1 MMPAAPKPRR
11 IPSVAGAATA
21 LVLLTAL
28 NFVNYIDRYI
38 LPGVQEQVK
47 GEFHVSDA
55 QIGSI
60 TFWFF
65 LTYMCAAPLTGW
77 LGDRFPRKPLII
89 GCALLIS
96 AVNILTGAVHAFDSL
111 LLRHAVLGIG
121 EASLGIYAPALL
133 ADFYPEDD
141 RNRVLTIFYTAI
153 PVGAALGYLIGE
165 IVGARFGW
173 RMPFYVSAVPGFLI
187 AALIFFL
194 MREPSRGASDLP
206 GTRVAHRSQS
216 HREGWIHEAANRSRA
231 RSSIRGK
238 IARFLDPILEVAR
251 SLATNA
257 PYLYAT
263 LGMAMITFSLGG
275 ISAWMP
281 SFLQRSGFS
290 PNTVGLTLGGITAGA
305 GLGGTAIGGWI
316 AQLWLR
322 TNHRALYLISAWS
335 ALLTVP
341 FGVLC
346 FFGPRATML
355 PALGIAMFLIFLGTG
370 PLNAAIVNAV
380 PAVVRATA
388 IAMELFLIHALG
400 DTPSPRLIGMVS
412 DHSTLA
418 TGLGLTLVT
427 MLIATVLLFLGAS
440 STPRLG
446 PSTDPC

>member
-1 MMPAAPKPRR
+1 MPPAAQPKRS
-11 IPSVAGAATA
+11 PSIAGATTA

-55 QIGSI
+55 ALGSL

-65 LTYMCAAPLTGW
+65 LTYMCAAPATGW
-77 LGDRFPRKPLII
+77 LGDRFPRKPLIV

-96 AVNILTGAVHAFDSL
+96 AINVLTGMVHQFDSL

-121 EASLGIYAPALL
+121 EASFGIYAPALL
-133 ADFYPEDD
+133 SDFYPEED
-141 RNRVLTIFYTAI
+141 RNRILTIFYTAI

-165 IVGARFGW
+165 IVGTHFGW

-187 AALIFFL
+187 GALIFFM
-194 MREPSRGASDLP
+194 MREPKRGASDARP
-206 GTRVAHRSQS
+206 EPEQGK
-216 HREGWIHEAANRSRA
+216 SRA
-231 RSSIRGK
+231 RAAK
-238 IARFLDPILEVAR
+238 AHVV

-263 LGMAMITFSLGG
+263 LGMAMVTFSLGG

-290 PNTVGLTLGGITAGA
+290 PSTVGLTLGGITAGA
-305 GLGGTAIGGWI
+305 GLGGTAVGGWI
-316 AQLWLR
+316 AQIWLR

-335 ALLTVP
+335 ALITVP
-341 FGVLC
+341 FGVVC

-355 PALGIAMFLIFLGTG
+355 PSLGIAMFCIFLGTG

-380 PAVVRATA
+380 PATVRATA

-427 MLIATVLLFLGAS
+427 MLVATVLLFLGARS
-440 STPRLG
+440 APQHGQGSA
-446 PSTDPC
+446 